1 MLWAQ
6 QKKHEGIVKNEKNE
20 RIPQAKV
27 YIYDQNDTLLKSL
40 TTNEQ
45 GVFTFDGVD
54 AEQVKI
60 VIDDLEYDKL
70 EKKISLNDLS
80 SGSGFILH
88 KSATEIEEVAMVKQ
102 KPVVKR
108 KIDRLEFNVE
118 NSNISSLNGWE
129 ILKKTPG
136 VVFSNDAFKIKGSS
150 AILVTINDKKV
161 SLSAEELKNLLE
173 NTQGS
178 DVKSVE
184 VITNPPARYEASGSA
199 VLNIVLKQNKL
210 EGYRGYVSG
219 KYVQSI
225 YPKGVGSIAQ
235 YYKKGKIS

>member
-1 MLWAQ
+1 M
-6 QKKHEGIVKNEKNE
+6 
-20 RIPQAKV
+20 
-27 YIYDQNDTLLKSL
+27 
-40 TTNEQ
+40 
-45 GVFTFDGVD
+45 FTFDGVD

-129 ILKKTPG
+129 ILKKHR
-136 VVFSNDAFKIKGSS
+136 
-150 AILVTINDKKV
+150 
-161 SLSAEELKNLLE
+161 ELYFPMMLL
-173 NTQGS
+173 
-178 DVKSVE
+178 
-184 VITNPPARYEASGSA
+184 R
-199 VLNIVLKQNKL
+199 L
-210 EGYRGYVSG
+210 
-219 KYVQSI
+219 
-225 YPKGVGSIAQ
+225 KGVQ
-235 YYKKGKIS
+235 LFW